1 MSDDVNMQANADH
14 EFRAHADQHA
24 SLRLWLRL
32 LSCTT
37 RVEDKIRQKLRES
50 FDITLP
56 RFDLMAQLERHP
68 DGLSMGELSR
78 RMMVTGGN
86 ITTIVDQLEKEK
98 LVLRVVGVNDRRS
111 FTVKLT
117 QAGKD
122 AFTDMAIA
130 HEAWVADLFEGLSV
144 NQQTELYTL
153 LGAMKKNLQKK
164 EEMS

>member
-1 MSDDVNMQANADH
+1 MSEALNADH

-32 LSCTT
+32 PSCTT

-68 DGLSMGELSR
+68 DGLTMGELSR

-98 LVLRVVGVNDRRS
+98 LVAREVGVNDRRS

-117 QAGKD
+117 QAGRD
-122 AFTDMAIA
+122 AFGDMAIA

-144 NQQTELYTL
+144 NQQTELYIL
-153 LGAMKKNLQKK
+153 LGGMKKNLQKQ
-164 EEMS
+164 EEMA